1 MLHISN
7 HSTKFSLVKELPVQ
21 TISEATSSLMKSKVD
36 SERPNSRLKTTAA
49 VQDLRPNLPFIECDT
64 KKKGHIT
71 YRDAPGPS
79 STRSWYGYPGNQCL
93 IPERS
98 HSEGLFYKHYGSYGV
113 PRLSVIDRDFTMP
126 TSGIRPSGQHGA
138 RILPC
143 PLPVVEASNSS
154 KSFSASKGNDV
165 LENVVHSRSPS
176 TVNGDTLSLFPVGSL
191 FQASNKEIPS
201 NNTEMEGIQVIKV
214 VPHHPKLA
222 CESGAR
228 IIRSIQEESQK
239 PSEQQI

>member
-71 YRDAPGPS
+71 CRDAPGPS

-98 HSEGLFYKHYGSYGV
+98 HSEGLFYKHYEGLGTQSSPVYGSYGV
-113 PRLSVIDRDFTMP
+113 PRLTVIVRDFTMP

-191 FQASNKEIPS
+191 FQASNKEIPRWR
-201 NNTEMEGIQVIKV
+201 EYK
-214 VPHHPKLA
+214 
-222 CESGAR
+222 
-228 IIRSIQEESQK
+228 
-239 PSEQQI
+239 

>member
-7 HSTKFSLVKELPVQ
+7 HSTKFSLVKEHPVQ

-71 YRDAPGPS
+71 CRDAPGPS

-98 HSEGLFYKHYGSYGV
+98 HSEGLFYKHYEGLGTQSSPVYGSYGV
-113 PRLSVIDRDFTMP
+113 PRLTVIVRDFTMP

-191 FQASNKEIPS
+191 FQASNKEIPRWR
-201 NNTEMEGIQVIKV
+201 EYK
-214 VPHHPKLA
+214 
-222 CESGAR
+222 
-228 IIRSIQEESQK
+228 
-239 PSEQQI
+239 